1 MTLQEYINYIS
12 DYGTHVQFKYGDYI
26 IQKMVHLT
34 PYNSNFNYFPY
45 KTSDG
50 RKFHMEFEING
61 EKATIEECVG
71 LVTSYE
77 RDRKLNELGI

>member
-34 PYNSNFNYFPY
+34 PY
-45 KTSDG
+45 
-50 RKFHMEFEING
+50 
-61 EKATIEECVG
+61 TII
-71 LVTSYE
+71 
-77 RDRKLNELGI
+77 KIMKKNETLKNL